1 MLFIRKPPFLALHFG
16 RQGRQRT
23 SPLTSQARRRAVA
36 GGITAMNERIVAK
49 PGESSITTAKIEP
62 NLAIVHRSNE
72 AAFRPGENELAART
86 LPEAAGARAAER
98 SAGSRSPFPSP
109 SWIPWIFAGKTT
121 ASGLLALLV
130 AFAFNLDQPKWALL
144 TVFIVAQPQSGLVLA
159 KSFFRIVGTVVGAAV
174 ALLLVSLFAQERVL
188 FLGSLALWIGLCTF
202 ASKYARNFAA
212 YGFVLSGYTVAIV
225 GITGALDPTNAFFIA
240 VDRATE
246 ISLGIMTTAVI
257 SRVIL
262 PMSLSDAL
270 RRTIAAGRTELADY
284 AASL

>member
-1 MLFIRKPPFLALHFG
+1 MHD
-16 RQGRQRT
+16 T
-23 SPLTSQARRRAVA
+23 VVA
-36 GGITAMNERIVAK
+36 NTEERNV
-49 PGESSITTAKIEP
+49 TTAEIEP
-62 NLAIVHRSNE
+62 HPTIGHEPSEV
-72 AAFRPGENELAART
+72 AFQASEGELARQ
-86 LPEAAGARAAER
+86 PPSEAAGAAEGVGSLSR
-98 SAGSRSPFPSP
+98 VAEPMAGSANPFPRP
-109 SWIPWIFAGKTT
+109 SWIPWIFAAKTT

-159 KSFFRIVGTVVGAAV
+159 KSFFRIIGTVVGAAV